1 MKREAQNKKN
11 IVKRRILILDN
22 TSAHVLDYL
31 CLPENVK
38 IVDMPLRTTPVL
50 QPVDQGVISAFK
62 LYYTMF

>member
-1 MKREAQNKKN
+1 M
-11 IVKRRILILDN
+11 DN